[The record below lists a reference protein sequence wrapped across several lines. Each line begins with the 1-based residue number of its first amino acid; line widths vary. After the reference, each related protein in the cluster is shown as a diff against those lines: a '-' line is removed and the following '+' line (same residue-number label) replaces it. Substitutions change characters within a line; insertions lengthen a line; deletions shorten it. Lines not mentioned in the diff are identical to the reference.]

1 MRLEAALISAWQQM
15 LVEAS
20 SKVELEGKEYPVTM
34 SRAKRVR
41 MTEFGIG
48 PFHVAAIEQNPQT
61 GSHWAALA
69 REGSRIM
76 QIRCEGRYVGN
87 VCDGKLIR
95 YPAWYALGLPE

>member
-69 REGSRIM
+69 REGSA
-76 QIRCEGRYVGN
+76 GN
-87 VCDGKLIR
+87 LSISSVL
-95 YPAWYALGLPE
+95 L